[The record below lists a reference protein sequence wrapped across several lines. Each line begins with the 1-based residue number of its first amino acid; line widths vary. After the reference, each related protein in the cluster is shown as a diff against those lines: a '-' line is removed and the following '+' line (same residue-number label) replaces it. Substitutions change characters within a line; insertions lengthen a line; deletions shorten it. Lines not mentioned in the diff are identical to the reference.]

1 MLDVLQN
8 RMKTDRTERNY
19 KVRLVEDR
27 TPPRDVGGI
36 LLLESLGV
44 NGKVSLV
51 SLVRKAK
58 KATSP
63 RSKSNNYQDLTEESG
78 RNVAAIQVSRDNS
91 VVGASSANGRGN
103 QGRGNRSGS
112 GDQEGERVDGDFV
125 RWLARACVSY
135 LFSKRATVCRRYIS
149 PEFKLVASRVV

>member
-44 NGKVSLV
+44 NGKVSRESESCGKVSLV

-63 RSKSNNYQDLTEESG
+63 RS
-78 RNVAAIQVSRDNS
+78 
-91 VVGASSANGRGN
+91 
-103 QGRGNRSGS
+103 
-112 GDQEGERVDGDFV
+112 
-125 RWLARACVSY
+125 
-135 LFSKRATVCRRYIS
+135 S
-149 PEFKLVASRVV
+149 PTITRI